1 MTTIKKKLD
10 LTVIIITSNEEKN
23 IKKCID
29 SIRRFVKDIF
39 VLDSHSKDKTQNI
52 LKKLNI
58 RYKCKKFLN
67 FPDQFN
73 SAIKLSKAKT
83 TWLMRI
89 DADETVEKNF
99 FFKLEKF
106 LTNIN
111 PKTKG
116 LIINRKYLFN
126 KTEINHGGVFPHETL
141 RIWRNGYGKC
151 NNDLMDE
158 KITTKPAQEKINIC
172 IIDNNQNDFFR
183 WKIKHKKYAYLEA
196 KNFLKKRNFKIK
208 NNQKKYKIYY
218 QFPILIRPFLLFFYR
233 YFFKLGFLNGL
244 NGLKFCYWQ
253 TFWFRMLVDINILK
267 LKYKFP
273 I

>member
-1 MTTIKKKLD
+1 MTAIKNKLD

-99 FFKLEKF
+99 F
-106 LTNIN
+106 
-111 PKTKG
+111 
-116 LIINRKYLFN
+116 
-126 KTEINHGGVFPHETL
+126 
-141 RIWRNGYGKC
+141 
-151 NNDLMDE
+151 
-158 KITTKPAQEKINIC
+158 
-172 IIDNNQNDFFR
+172 
-183 WKIKHKKYAYLEA
+183 
-196 KNFLKKRNFKIK
+196 
-208 NNQKKYKIYY
+208 
-218 QFPILIRPFLLFFYR
+218 
-233 YFFKLGFLNGL
+233 LN
-244 NGLKFCYWQ
+244 
-253 TFWFRMLVDINILK
+253 
-267 LKYKFP
+267 
-273 I
+273 